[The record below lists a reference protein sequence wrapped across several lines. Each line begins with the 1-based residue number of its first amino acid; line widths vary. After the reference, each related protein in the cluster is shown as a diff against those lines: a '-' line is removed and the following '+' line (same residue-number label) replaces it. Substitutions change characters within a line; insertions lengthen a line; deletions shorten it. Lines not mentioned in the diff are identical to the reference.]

1 MSAHTRLIIA
11 TLMVAAFTIGTDF
24 TGALLLVSAIED
36 DFGADITTT
45 QWVLNIYAMTFSM
58 FMVAGG
64 RLGDMHG
71 RRRLFLI
78 GSVIFAFASMLCFL
92 APSIGWLVGARAL
105 QGVGA
110 AIMWPCILAS
120 GTTVVEEDQR
130 GLVMGLILA
139 GVTSGNVIGPLI
151 SGVVV
156 SVGDWRL
163 FFLINAVLSVLGA
176 LMVVRYLP
184 KDPARKLDQRIDFV
198 GMIVLSGAILALL
211 YALDVGADLGWLS
224 PPIIGLLVL
233 SVFMFVFFL
242 FIETRVADP
251 IVPVQLM
258 RNRQFLLTLS
268 SNAFCVPAVFI
279 AFLYFPQYLQKVLGW
294 TLLEASFG
302 MLPLMAVLAV
312 GSAVAG
318 VFYASLGPKRLMLVG
333 YSVIAL
339 GSASVV
345 IMEPAWGYFAILPA
359 LILIGVGATM
369 SVSPAGTATVSAVA
383 PSRAGLAG
391 GLAFMVHLAF
401 GAIGVAAA
409 TAVMF
414 ATSLATIRHSLAE
427 SGIIMSSADRNVLN
441 GRAFDSDAARAVLAR
456 FNAADGEKIHSV
468 LVDAFIRGM
477 SMAYWLALVS
487 AIVGLLVVIAIDE
500 KKLRDVED

>member
-1 MSAHTRLIIA
+1 
-11 TLMVAAFTIGTDF
+11 
-24 TGALLLVSAIED
+24 
-36 DFGADITTT
+36 
-45 QWVLNIYAMTFSM
+45 
-58 FMVAGG
+58 
-64 RLGDMHG
+64 
-71 RRRLFLI
+71 
-78 GSVIFAFASMLCFL
+78 
-92 APSIGWLVGARAL
+92 
-105 QGVGA
+105 
-110 AIMWPCILAS
+110 
-120 GTTVVEEDQR
+120 
-130 GLVMGLILA
+130 MGLILA

-318 VFYASLGPKRLMLVG
+318 VFYASLGPKRLMLLG

-456 FNAADGEKIHSV
+456 FNAADGDKIHSV

-500 KKLRDVED
+500 KKLRDIED

>member
-176 LMVVRYLP
+176 LMVMRYLP
-184 KDPARKLDQRIDFV
+184 KDPARKSDERIDFA

-224 PPIIGLLVL
+224 PPIVGLLVL
-233 SVFMFVFFL
+233 SVLLFVFFL
-242 FIETRVADP
+242 FVETRVVDP

-258 RNRQFLLTLS
+258 RNRVFLLTLS

-294 TLLEASFG
+294 TILEASFG

-318 VFYASLGPKRLMLVG
+318 NFYASLGPKRLMLLG

-345 IMEPAWGYFAILPA
+345 FMEPSWGYFAILPA
-359 LILIGVGATM
+359 LILIGGGATM

-383 PSRAGLAG
+383 PARAGLAG

-414 ATSLATIRHSLAE
+414 ATSLATMRHNLAE
-427 SGIIMSSADRNVLN
+427 AGIDMSSADRNVLN

-456 FNAADGEKIHSV
+456 FNVEDTEKIHSV
-468 LVDAFIRGM
+468 LVDAFVRGM
-477 SMAYWLALVS
+477 SLAYWLALVS
-487 AIVGLLVVIAIDE
+487 AIVGLIVVNAIDE
-500 KKLRDVED
+500 KKLRDVEG

>member
-78 GSVIFAFASMLCFL
+78 GSVIFTVASTLCFL
-92 APSIGWLVGARAL
+92 APSIGWLIGARAL

-120 GTTVVEEDQR
+120 GTTVVQEDQR

-184 KDPARKLDQRIDFV
+184 KDPARQLDERIDFA
-198 GMIVLSGAILALL
+198 GMIVLSGAILTLL

-233 SVFMFVFFL
+233 SALLFVFFL

-251 IVPVQLM
+251 TVPVQLM
-258 RNRQFLLTLS
+258 RNREFLLTLS

-279 AFLYFPQYLQKVLGW
+279 AFLYFPQYLQKVL
-294 TLLEASFG
+294 
-302 MLPLMAVLAV
+302 AV

-318 VFYASLGPKRLMLVG
+318 NFYASLGPKRLMLLG
-333 YSVIAL
+333 YSMIAL
-339 GSASVV
+339 GSASVI
-345 IMEPAWGYFAILPA
+345 IMEPSWGYFAILPA
-359 LILIGVGATM
+359 LILIGGGATM

-383 PSRAGLAG
+383 PARAGLAG

-409 TAVMF
+409 TAVLF
-414 ATSLATIRHSLAE
+414 ATSLATMRHNLAE
-427 SGIIMSSADRNVLN
+427 SGIDISSADKSVLN

-456 FNAADGEKIHSV
+456 FNAEDTEKIHSV
-468 LVDAFIRGM
+468 LVDAFVRGM
-477 SMAYWLALVS
+477 SLAYWLALVS
-487 AIVGLLVVIAIDE
+487 AIVGLIVVIAIDE
-500 KKLRDVED
+500 KKLRDVEG